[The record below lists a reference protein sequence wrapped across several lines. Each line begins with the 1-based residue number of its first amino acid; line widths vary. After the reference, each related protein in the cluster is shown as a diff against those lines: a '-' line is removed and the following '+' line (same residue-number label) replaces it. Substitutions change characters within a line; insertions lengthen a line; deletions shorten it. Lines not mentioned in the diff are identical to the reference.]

1 MTLLIDRLHEFSDS
15 PSGVAAFLDECE
27 EKGLRPLLGRNVI
40 PEEHLY
46 RIAMVH
52 FLLIVTEIARECV
65 LEVEVGMDQ
74 IVTNRGSKLPVPEC
88 LRVAFRSI
96 PWSETAVLL
105 PSQMATY
112 GDKWDEGLR
121 VVIECAQRL
130 PGGDSLSKGF
140 ATRLTAL
147 RERQTA

>member
-1 MTLLIDRLHEFSDS
+1 MVNILNLPRW
-15 PSGVAAFLDECE
+15 
-27 EKGLRPLLGRNVI
+27 NVTAVKENAHDYRVEATI
-40 PEEHLY
+40 PEEAPGY
-46 RIAMVH
+46 CGKCGAMFAKVYKH
-52 FLLIVTEIARECV
+52 GSREQLIH
-65 LEVEVGMDQ
+65 DQ